1 MNSKIIVSEGTNLIL
16 VNGEEIL
23 NRNWIATRDDDG
35 IKAQIYNNDD
45 LIEFNVRDRDIMNE
59 GKKMINK
66 TKMIPLMER
75 LKKELKKSRRRV
87 NLLEPLKRRGTRKR
101 DLKIEKR
108 TPTPYPNKPNKKEKK
123 RKLKKKKS
131 KSNK

>member
-35 IKAQIYNNDD
+35 IKAKIYNNDD

-87 NLLEPLKRRGTRKR
+87 NLLEP
-101 DLKIEKR
+101 
-108 TPTPYPNKPNKKEKK
+108 
-123 RKLKKKKS
+123 
-131 KSNK
+131 